1 MQWCAKSREENKIL
15 KRSSNWPKHPGGP
28 HKRGTVTVS
37 FKSFFPYKSVSN
49 TRRVRAREWGF
60 LCKYS
65 HILKFFH
72 HWTLLVKYPGI
83 VFPECSCWGWR
94 GWMRWW
100 IEDAQLAAYL
110 YHADAWPTVFH
121 HFASLL
127 TGCTVIGEPCDS
139 TVAPSPL
146 ATWRLEKK
154 ATSTC
159 LMFLE

>member
-1 MQWCAKSREENKIL
+1 
-15 KRSSNWPKHPGGP
+15 
-28 HKRGTVTVS
+28 
-37 FKSFFPYKSVSN
+37 
-49 TRRVRAREWGF
+49 
-60 LCKYS
+60 
-65 HILKFFH
+65 
-72 HWTLLVKYPGI
+72 
-83 VFPECSCWGWR
+83 
-94 GWMRWW
+94 MRWW